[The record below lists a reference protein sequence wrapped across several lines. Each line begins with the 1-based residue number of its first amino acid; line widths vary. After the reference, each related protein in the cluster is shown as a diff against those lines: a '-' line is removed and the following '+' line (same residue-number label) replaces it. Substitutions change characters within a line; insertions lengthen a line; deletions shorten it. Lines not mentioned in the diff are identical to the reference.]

1 SNRVIL
7 IKDSFGLPVY
17 SFLAPAIKET
27 RALDMRYFDENVVE
41 YAKGNNP
48 DVVIIM
54 YNADS
59 FNDEMFNFKLP
70 RRHRA
75 QGRCR
80 SYGKGDDRLLQ
91 KAHCLLQGPQVCR
104 VCRRSAEESP
114 GKDSEKSRPLQVPG
128 TDTSAMK
135 GVVETWKR

>member
-1 SNRVIL
+1 MIRRPPRSTLSSSSAASDVYKRQAFEDVMIVKSNIDVNMPIDTNRYAVYRGDNAELVFKNNLEASNSVIL

-27 RALDMRYFDENVVE
+27 SALDMRYFDENVVE

-59 FNDEMFNFKLP
+59 
-70 RRHRA
+70 
-75 QGRCR
+75 
-80 SYGKGDDRLLQ
+80 
-91 KAHCLLQGPQVCR
+91 CLLYT
-104 VCRRSAEESP
+104 SDAADEE
-114 GKDSEKSRPLQVPG
+114 D
-128 TDTSAMK
+128 
-135 GVVETWKR
+135 